1 MDDFTPGQRWIS
13 NTELQLGLG
22 IVTAADFRTVTI
34 AFPASEE
41 VRTYAHQSARLTRV
55 QFAPGDEIRSGDGI
69 EMTIESVIEE
79 DGLLIY
85 AGTLDD
91 GSIKVLEETRLDH
104 YLQLNRP
111 IDRLFSGQLDHP
123 KWFRLRSETL
133 GHNNL
138 SGKSDLH
145 GLTGGRTALIPHQL
159 YVANEVASRYAPRV
173 LLADEVG
180 LGKTIE
186 AGMIIH
192 SQLLAERARRVLI
205 IVPESLLHQWLIE
218 MLRRFNLHFSIFNQE
233 RFNSL
238 TESDPELNPFDS
250 DQLILCSLS
259 FLANSEEVLSQAL
272 ATEWDMMVVD
282 EAHHLVWTEEHS
294 SPEYLCIEQ
303 LASITRG
310 ILLLTATPEQ
320 LGKEGHFARL
330 RLLDPQR
337 FPSLKGFIAEEQSYE
352 PIANAIEE
360 LLQGNKLSA
369 KAKKILQGTLNEGD
383 NKVLLQQLGNESKP
397 EHAAEAREKLI
408 QHLLDRHGTGRVLF
422 RNTRATVKGFPKRNL
437 DTTLLPLPEPYQ
449 HCLTSIQS
457 ETITD
462 HQQLLSLEQLYHNR
476 PESSEGSDLAWHQFD
491 PRVGWLLNRLK
502 EIAPEK
508 VLLITSSA
516 ETAMDLFEVLRI
528 KSGIHAAVFHEQMSL
543 VDRDRAAAYFSD
555 TEEGTQVLLCSE
567 IGSEG
572 RNFQFAHHLILF
584 DLPLNPDLL
593 EQRIGRLDRIGQ
605 DHDIQIHV
613 PCIESS
619 PQQIML
625 RWYQEG
631 LGAFTQ
637 PCPAGHTVFT
647 EVHADLLNA
656 LHQIDSG
663 IEDLPTLVE
672 TTKTLHNDANKKLQH
687 GRDQLLEYNSCRP
700 ALANKLLEEAANND
714 ESSVLLDYLDK
725 VFDCFGVDSEEDG
738 ENSIIIHP
746 GSHMQTDS
754 FPGLAEEG
762 MKATCNRATALGN
775 EDMQFLS
782 WAHPLVTGA
791 MDLVLTGE
799 LGNTV
804 FTAIKHPGLP
814 QGTLLAECL
823 FVLETAIPAA
833 NRYLPA
839 STTRLLVDKKGNDLA
854 AKLSPELIE
863 KLHEKVKFDIARKI
877 IKACNDDLR
886 HIIKQAESIASCKT
900 PTLIEA
906 ALQRVESDL
915 GQEIKR
921 LQALQQI
928 NKNVRPEEI
937 KFYTNQLEMITST
950 LKSTTLR
957 LDSIQIIVAA

>member
-1 MDDFTPGQRWIS
+1 MDDFIPGQRWIS

-41 VRTYAHQSARLTRV
+41 VRTYAHQSAHLTRV
-55 QFAPGDEIRSGDGI
+55 QFVPGDEIRSGDGI

-79 DGLLIY
+79 DNLLIY
-85 AGTLDD
+85 AGILDD
-91 GSIKVLEETRLDH
+91 GSFKVLEETRLDH
-104 YLQLNRP
+104 FLQLNRP

-133 GHNNL
+133 GHYNAP
-138 SGKSDLH
+138 GKFDLP

-192 SQLLAERARRVLI
+192 SQLLAERAQRVLI
-205 IVPESLLHQWLIE
+205 VVPESLLHQWLIE
-218 MLRRFNLHFSIFNQE
+218 MLRRFNLHFSIFNEE

-238 TESDPELNPFDS
+238 TESDPDLNPFDS
-250 DQLILCSLS
+250 EQLILCPLS
-259 FLANSEEVLSQAL
+259 FLANSEERLSQAL
-272 ATEWDMMVVD
+272 ATKWDLMVAD
-282 EAHHLVWTEEHS
+282 EAHHLVWTEQHS
-294 SPEYLCIEQ
+294 SPEYSCIEQ
-303 LASITRG
+303 LAAITQG

-337 FPSLKGFIAEEQSYE
+337 FPSLDGFIAEEQSYK
-352 PIANAIEE
+352 PFATTIEE

-369 KAKKILQGTLNEGD
+369 SSRKTLESTLSEGD
-383 NKVLLQQLGNESKP
+383 NEVLLQQLDAASEPDKSKQ
-397 EHAAEAREKLI
+397 ARETLI

-422 RNTRATVKGFPKRNL
+422 RNTRATVKGFPERHVH
-437 DTTLLPLPEPYQ
+437 TEMLPLPEPYQ
-449 HCLTSIQS
+449 HTLKLIQNA
-457 ETITD
+457 TITN
-462 HQQLLSLEQLYHNR
+462 HQQLLSLELLYQNR
-476 PESSEGSDLAWHQFD
+476 PEYSEGFDQVWHQFD
-491 PRVGWLLNRLK
+491 PRVEWLLNKLK
-502 EIAPEK
+502 EIAPQK
-508 VLLITSSA
+508 VLLITADA
-516 ETAMDLFEVLRI
+516 ETAMDLFEVLRV
-528 KSGIHAAVFHEQMSL
+528 KSGIHAAVFHEQMTL
-543 VDRDRAAAYFSD
+543 VERDRAAAYFSD

-605 DHDIQIHV
+605 NHDIQIHV
-613 PCIESS
+613 PYIESS
-619 PQQIML
+619 PQQVML
-625 RWYQEG
+625 QWYLDG
-631 LGAFTQ
+631 LDAFTQ

-647 EVHADLLNA
+647 EVKDDLLNA
-656 LHQIDSG
+656 LHQTDTGIDN
-663 IEDLPTLVE
+663 LPTLVDA
-672 TTKTLHNDANKKLQH
+672 TKTLHQAANKKLKQ
-687 GRDQLLEYNSCRP
+687 GRDRLLEYNSCRP
-700 ALANKLLEEAANND
+700 AVANELLDQATNND
-714 ESSVLLDYLDK
+714 SNSVLLEYLDK

-754 FPGLAEEG
+754 FPGLPEEG
-762 MKATCNRATALGN
+762 MKATSDRTTALAN

-823 FVLETAIPAA
+823 FVLETATPAA
-833 NRYLPA
+833 NRYLTA
-839 STTRLLVDKKGNDLA
+839 STTRLLVDKRGNNYA

-863 KLHEKVKFDIARKI
+863 KLHEKVKFETARKI

-886 HIIKQAESIASCKT
+886 LIIKQAEALAATQT
-900 PTLIEA
+900 PALIEA
-906 ALQRVESDL
+906 ALQLVDLDL
-915 GQEIKR
+915 GQEIER

-928 NKNVRPEEI
+928 NRNIRSEEI
-937 KFYTNQLEMITST
+937 DFYTSQHEMITAT
-950 LKSTTLR
+950 LKSTTSR
-957 LDSIQIIVAA
+957 LDAIQIIVAA

>member
-1 MDDFTPGQRWIS
+1 MDDFIPGQRWIS

-22 IVTAADFRTVTI
+22 IVTASDFRTVTI

-41 VRTYAHQSARLTRV
+41 VRTYAQQSAHLTRV

-69 EMTIESVIEE
+69 QLTIERVIEE

-85 AGTLDD
+85 AGTLGD
-91 GSIKVLEETRLDH
+91 GSLKVLEETRLDH

-123 KWFRLRSETL
+123 KWFRLRAETL
-133 GHNNL
+133 GHSNL
-138 SGKSDLH
+138 SGKSDLS

-159 YVANEVASRYAPRV
+159 YVANEVANRYAPRV

-192 SQLLAERARRVLI
+192 SQLLAERAHRVLI
-205 IVPESLLHQWLIE
+205 VVPETLLHQWLIE
-218 MLRRFNLHFSIFNQE
+218 MLRRFNLHFSIFNEE

-250 DQLILCSLS
+250 EQLILCSLS
-259 FLANSEEVLSQAL
+259 FLANSEEVLSKAL
-272 ATEWDMMVVD
+272 ATEWDLMVVD
-282 EAHHLVWTEEHS
+282 EAHHLVWTEELA
-294 SPEYLCIEQ
+294 SPEYSCIEQ

-337 FPSLKGFIAEEQSYE
+337 FPSLKGFITEEQGYE

-369 KAKKILQGTLNEGD
+369 NAKKTLKATLNEGD
-383 NKVLLQQLGNESKP
+383 NKVLLQQLENDSKP
-397 EHAAEAREKLI
+397 ESTQHAREKLI

-422 RNTRATVKGFPKRNL
+422 RNTRATVKGFPQRLL
-437 DTTLLPLPEPYQ
+437 DTESLPLPQPYQ
-449 HCLTSIQS
+449 HCLQTIQS
-457 ETITD
+457 ATITD
-462 HQQLLSLEQLYHNR
+462 HQQLSSLELLYQNR
-476 PESSEGSDLAWHQFD
+476 PESPESLEQAWHQFD
-491 PRVGWLLNRLK
+491 PRVDWLLGKLK
-502 EIAPEK
+502 QIAPQK
-508 VLLITSSA
+508 VLLITANA
-516 ETAMDLFEVLRI
+516 ETAMDLFEVLRV

-543 VDRDRAAAYFSD
+543 VDRDRAAAYFSNI
-555 TEEGTQVLLCSE
+555 EEGTQVLLCSE

-605 DHDIQIHV
+605 EHDIQIHV
-613 PCIESS
+613 PYIESS

-625 RWYQEG
+625 KWYQDG
-631 LGAFTQ
+631 LSAFTQ
-637 PCPAGHTVFT
+637 PCPAGHSVFV
-647 EVHADLLNA
+647 EVQSDLFNA
-656 LHQIDSG
+656 LHQIDTG
-663 IEDLPTLVE
+663 IEDLPTLVS
-672 TTKTLHNDANKKLQH
+672 TTRTLYRKANTKLQK
-687 GRDQLLEYNSCRP
+687 GRDLLLEYNSCRP
-700 ALANKLLEEAANND
+700 ALATQLLDKATTND
-714 ESSVLLDYLDK
+714 KNSVLLDYLDK

-754 FPGLAEEG
+754 FPGLPEEG

-823 FVLETAIPAA
+823 FVLETATPAA
-833 NRYLPA
+833 NRYLTT
-839 STTRLLVDKKGNDLA
+839 STIRLLVDKRGQNLA

-863 KLHEKVKFDIARKI
+863 KLHEKVKFEIARKI
-877 IKACNDDLR
+877 IKTCSDDLR
-886 HIIKQAESIASCKT
+886 QIIKQAESIAACQT
-900 PTLIEA
+900 PNLIEA
-906 ALQRVESDL
+906 AIQRVDTEL
-915 GQEIKR
+915 GQEIAR
-921 LQALQQI
+921 LKALQEI
-928 NKNVRPEEI
+928 NRNVRPEEI
-937 KFYTNQLEMITST
+937 EFYTKQYETITTT
-950 LKSTTLR
+950 LNSTTAR
-957 LDSIQIIVAA
+957 LDAIQIIVAA